1 MKPIKCLTGAAAAIV
16 AATVLVRAQDERA
29 MPLDRPVEVNG
40 YDLVCTGVGDEAR
53 DDPRWREYPVRIEF
67 ANRDAQ
73 YLANIDVA
81 VADAD
86 GKLLFAV
93 LCESPWL
100 LAKLPP
106 GKYTATGVFGR
117 DIQGARDRPNAR
129 RHYLHRSGRRSVTER
144 AAATVL

>member
-1 MKPIKCLTGAAAAIV
+1 MKSIEYLICAAATIV
-16 AATVLVRAQDERA
+16 AASALARAQDERA

-73 YLANIDVA
+73 YLADIDVA
-81 VADAD
+81 VADAG

-106 GKYTATGVFGR
+106 GKYTATGVFEDNTKVATFKAPATGQTR
-117 DIQGARDRPNAR
+117 VVITFTEVAGDR
-129 RHYLHRSGRRSVTER
+129 
-144 AAATVL
+144 